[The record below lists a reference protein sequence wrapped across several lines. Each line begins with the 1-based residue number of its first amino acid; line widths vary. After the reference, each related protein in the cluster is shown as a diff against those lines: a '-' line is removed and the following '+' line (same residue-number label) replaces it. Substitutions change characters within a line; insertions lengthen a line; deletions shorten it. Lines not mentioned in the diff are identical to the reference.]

1 MDKNNKKMI
10 DFAEY
15 EKIIS
20 VNISKLTPHPK
31 NEKLLPRLTKGEL
44 NRLKD
49 RIKKY
54 GFVEPIEITK
64 SGTVLD
70 GNNRV
75 FKILIP
81 NKTELE
87 DAGVK
92 VDKIPAR
99 IIDIPESDE
108 ENYIISKNFDRRQLS
123 KLMQSYIRGQQYNEM
138 KKKQGGT
145 GANQYNKDEQSAKN
159 YQSAKTSQIIANRF
173 DIAESTVRNDGRF
186 KKLCDELIVLT
197 SYDFVFNLL
206 NGEIKANKSVIQNLH
221 KLPNTLIENVFI
233 YYRESKDFELKPLK
247 KVIDEIEKNKE
258 LDTHDEHTEWK
269 KEYIKIKSEYDVLIS
284 NLAKQKNID
293 KDDLINEALKMYIES
308 NK

>member
-1 MDKNNKKMI
+1 MGKSNKKMI

-70 GNNRV
+70 GNNRI

-81 NKTELE
+81 NKAELE
-87 DAGVK
+87 EAGVK

-138 KKKQGGT
+138 KKKHGGDRKSK
-145 GANQYNKDEQSAKN
+145 GKN
-159 YQSAKTSQIIANRF
+159 FTLIDTSKLLADRF
-173 DIAESTVRNDGRF
+173 GMSDRTIKGDGSF
-186 KKLCDELIVLT
+186 AKLCDELIALT
-197 SYDFVFNLL
+197 HYNFVFNLL
-206 NGEIKANKSVIQNLH
+206 NGEIKANKSLITQLSKEPNDVIE
-221 KLPNTLIENVFI
+221 TVFNH
-233 YYRESKDFELKPLK
+233 YSNDYSDKHEYKPLK
-247 KVIDEIEKNKE
+247 VVIESIKGSKENKEKKSLTKRISFDIKVELENKIEALSREKGIDIENLIETIIEKGLE
-258 LDTHDEHTEWK
+258 
-269 KEYIKIKSEYDVLIS
+269 VF
-284 NLAKQKNID
+284 
-293 KDDLINEALKMYIES
+293 
-308 NK
+308 

>member
-1 MDKNNKKMI
+1 MI

-31 NEKLLPRLTKGEL
+31 NEKLLPRLTIGEL

-81 NKTELE
+81 DKTELE
-87 DAGVK
+87 EAGVK
-92 VDKIPAR
+92 VDKIPVR

-123 KLMQSYIRGQQYNEM
+123 KLMQSYIRGQHYNEM
-138 KKKQGGT
+138 KKKHGGKRKK
-145 GANQYNKDEQSAKN
+145 ASPKNKDL
-159 YQSAKTSQIIANRF
+159 KTSYILAKRF
-173 DIAESTVRNDGRF
+173 NISHSTIESDGRF
-186 KKLCDELIVLT
+186 VKLCDELIVLT
-197 SYDFVFNLL
+197 DYNFVFNLL
-206 NGEIKANKSVIQNLH
+206 NGEIKASKNLITQLF
-221 KLPNTLIENVFI
+221 KQPKDFVENVFNH
-233 YYRESKDFELKPLK
+233 YTNNYGDKQEYKPLK
-247 KVIDEIEKNKE
+247 EVIENIKGSKE
-258 LDTHDEHTEWK
+258 SKANNK
-269 KEYIKIKSEYDVLIS
+269 KEIIDVVSLHI
-284 NLAKQKNID
+284 NLKRDLDRQIENLSRKKGID
-293 KDDLINEALKMYIES
+293 KEKLIETILEKALETV
-308 NK
+308 